1 MSENSQPELFPSLPD
16 AIQSLTGILDVIEP
30 EAVNVEKYAKN
41 TSFTWQQKENC
52 ETWFI
57 ITKNQ
62 VVRGYHYNL
71 AAQMNIRSRY
81 ANDPFPPKAH

>member
-30 EAVNVEKYAKN
+30 EAVNVKN
-41 TSFTWQQKENC
+41 TQKIPVLPGSRKKNC

-62 VVRGYHYNL
+62 VVRGYHYNW
-71 AAQMNIRSRY
+71 QH
-81 ANDPFPPKAH
+81 K